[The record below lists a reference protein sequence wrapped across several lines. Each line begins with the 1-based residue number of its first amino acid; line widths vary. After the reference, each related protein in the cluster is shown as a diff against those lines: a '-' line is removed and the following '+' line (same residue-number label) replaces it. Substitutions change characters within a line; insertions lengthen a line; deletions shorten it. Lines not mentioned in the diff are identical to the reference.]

1 MKSEKILFFGK
12 LPPPYTGENVV
23 SHSILKLLEA
33 DFDITI
39 LNTSGSIEKKEGLF
53 KKINYFTNQILYV
66 FRSFVR
72 LNNVLKKEKKFKF
85 LYFSGSSSLF
95 GNLSD
100 YILVHICRKHVE
112 KIICHLHRG
121 NFKDNFTKFRFFN
134 AGKYLSNN
142 IDKFIFLSKSLS
154 NDVRDHIPEA
164 KREVLSN
171 PIDKYILLTEAEFKN
186 KLELLKSKN
195 RFIITYLSNFILSKG
210 YMEIVEALKL
220 LPAEIK
226 DKLLVRFIGEWIDS
240 DIEKNTFFQS
250 IHSKEL
256 SSSIEYIGPLKVR
269 EKIKNLLIESDI
281 FCLPSYYALEAQPV
295 SIIEAMN
302 AGNAIISTVH
312 ASIPEYVDN
321 YKFGLL
327 IEKRNTAALAKAI
340 EYLCD
345 SETLSTFS
353 VNARKKFLENFNELI
368 IAKKLR
374 TIFN

>member
-1 MKSEKILFFGK
+1 MKGKKILFFGK
-12 LPPPYTGENVV
+12 LPPAYTGENVITL
-23 SHSILKLLEA
+23 SILKLLEA

-39 LNTSGSIEKKEGLF
+39 INTSGSIEKKEGLF
-53 KKINYFTNQILYV
+53 KKINYFTHQIFHV

-72 LNNVLKKEKKFKF
+72 LNKILKNEKKFDF
-85 LYFSGSSSLF
+85 FYFSGSSSLF

-100 YILVHICRKHVE
+100 YILVHICRSHIE
-112 KIICHLHRG
+112 KIVCHLHRG
-121 NFKDNFTKFRFFN
+121 NFKDNFIKFRFFN
-134 AGKYLSNN
+134 ADKYLVNN
-142 IDKFIFLSKSLS
+142 IDKFIFSSKSLS
-154 NDVRDHIPEA
+154 SDVRKYIAET
-164 KREVLSN
+164 KREGLFN
-171 PIDKYILLTEAEFKN
+171 PIDKSILLTEDEFKN

-195 RFIITYLSNFILSKG
+195 KFIITYLSNFILSKG
-210 YMEIVEALKL
+210 YMELVEALKL
-220 LPAEIK
+220 LPAETK

-256 SSSIEYIGPLKVR
+256 SSTIEYIGPLKVR

-321 YKFGLL
+321 YKFGIL
-327 IEKRNTAALAKAI
+327 IEKKNTAALAKAI

-345 SETLSTFS
+345 SKTLSTFS
-353 VNARKKFLENFNELI
+353 VNARKKFLENFNEVI
-368 IAKKLR
+368 K
-374 TIFN
+374 